1 MAPAK
6 PTLHPLQTPKSAT
19 FPSELQKSPLPGTPV
34 AIKQEDGL
42 ATPITPPVAYTEFL
56 KTLTP
61 VLTSPLSASSNFAS
75 FRKDSPKKSPQSFQ
89 LLAGSSFP
97 KPDRH
102 KSLTAP
108 LPSSLAPL
116 RSGSLRS
123 APLRSAPLRS
133 SRTPTGLRRL
143 RIPPSPTYSPISE
156 SPMSAMTIRS
166 PFSAVEWYRDGKAR
180 QFDGPKSASVQP
192 VNVRQVVT
200 RTVTYK
206 RTPLEPAPKGK
217 RKRAGE

>member
-19 FPSELQKSPLPGTPV
+19 FPSELHKSPLPGTPV

-61 VLTSPLSASSNFAS
+61 VLTSPLSANSNFAS
-75 FRKDSPKKSPQSFQ
+75 FRTDSPKKSPQSFQ
-89 LLAGSSFP
+89 LLAGSSL
-97 KPDRH
+97 DRH
-102 KSLTAP
+102 KSLTSP
-108 LPSSLAPL
+108 LPSSSAPL
-116 RSGSLRS
+116 RPGPLRS

-143 RIPPSPTYSPISE
+143 RIPPSPTYSPVSE

-166 PFSAVEWYRDGKAR
+166 PFSAVEWYRDGKFR
-180 QFDGPKSASVQP
+180 QLDGPKSATVQP

-206 RTPLEPAPKGK
+206 RTPLDPAPKGK
-217 RKRAGE
+217 RKRTSE